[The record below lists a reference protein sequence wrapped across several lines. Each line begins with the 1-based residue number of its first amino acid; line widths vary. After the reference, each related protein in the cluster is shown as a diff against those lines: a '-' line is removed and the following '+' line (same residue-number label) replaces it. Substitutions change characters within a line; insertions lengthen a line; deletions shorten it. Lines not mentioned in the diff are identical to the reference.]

1 MDDLP
6 EVNAHGP
13 LNRML
18 HWRPVL
24 ASAAVVLVA
33 VLISVAITHLV
44 REVSYADVVEALKAT
59 SAGQIAAAAI
69 LTAISFGLLSLYDLS
84 ALAYVGRTLPYR
96 IVGLAAFCS
105 YAVSNTAGFGPLTGG
120 AIRYRFFAPLGFE
133 PEDIGRIVAFVTVSF
148 GVGLAAVTGL
158 GLVVAAGEVAAY
170 LHVPALLLRLAG
182 AAMLAAILGAVLL
195 AARHGGAIGLWGF
208 TLRLPRPRLMLRQ
221 FAVTLLDI
229 VVSAAVL
236 WVLLPDQV
244 MGLPGF
250 IAVYAIAI
258 GLGVVSHVPGG
269 LGVFETVMVAVL
281 GRAAPVHEVL
291 GALVLYRIIYHVLP
305 LLIAALLV
313 AGVEVR
319 RAAAGSAVSRVVLA
333 GARLTP
339 SVLAAFTLLLG
350 VMLIFSGV
358 TPAFEAR
365 LDILSMHVPLPVVE
379 GAHFVASVLG
389 LGMIVAARGLAYRLD
404 GAWWAA
410 VAMAAAAMVL
420 SLLKGI
426 AAAEAML
433 LIVLLGALLAS
444 RREFTCPASLMHQA
458 LRPGWIAAVA
468 TVLVAATAVLLF
480 VYRDVN
486 YGSELWWQ
494 FEFSAEAPRSLRALL
509 GVALAAGFVGGI
521 LLLRPVSP
529 RTGRTDPEAL
539 ARAAAIVDAQSAA
552 DADLVRMGD
561 KSLLFSEDGSAFIMY
576 ARQGRSWIA
585 LFDPVGPREA
595 WPGLVWGFVE
605 AAHAEGGRPVF
616 YQITSDGLSLFAD
629 AGLRALKLGEEA
641 RVFLPGFDLKGA
653 SKASLRHAVNRA
665 AREGI
670 EFGIL
675 GPEQAE
681 RELVALEAV
690 SNDWLAHHKAREKR
704 FSLGAFDRR
713 YVLGKPVAVLRRD
726 GAIVAFATLQV
737 TGLLE
742 ESSVDLMRFGAD
754 APNGAMEFLFVR
766 LIEHFRDAGYQWFS
780 LGMAPLSG
788 FSASP
793 AAPVWHRIGSAVFEH
808 GERFYNFRG
817 LRAFKAKY
825 QPVWRPRY
833 MAVSGS
839 PALAL
844 ADATLLISGGLRGV
858 VGK

>member
-1 MDDLP
+1 M
-6 EVNAHGP
+6 NAGGP
-13 LNRML
+13 LRRML

-24 ASAAVVLVA
+24 ASAVVVLIA
-33 VLISVAITHLV
+33 VLVSVAISHLV
-44 REVSYADVVEALKAT
+44 REVSYEAVVEALKAT
-59 SAGQIAAAAI
+59 SAGQMVAAAL
-69 LTAISFGLLSLYDLS
+69 LTAVSFGLLSLYDLS
-84 ALAYVGRTLPYR
+84 ALDYVERKLPYR
-96 IVGLAAFCS
+96 VVGLAAFCS

-133 PEDIGRIVAFVTVSF
+133 PEDIGRIVAFITASF
-148 GVGLAAVTGL
+148 GIGLVAVTGL
-158 GLVVAAGEVAAY
+158 GLVVAAGDVSGY
-170 LHVPALLLRLAG
+170 LHVPPLPLRMAGAALLAALAG
-182 AAMLAAILGAVLL
+182 AVAL
-195 AARHGGAIGLWGF
+195 AARQGGRIGLWGF
-208 TLRLPRPRLMLRQ
+208 TLKLPRPRLMLRQ
-221 FAVTLLDI
+221 FVVTLLDI

-281 GRAAPVHEVL
+281 GRDAPVHEVL
-291 GALVLYRIIYHVLP
+291 GALVLYRIIYHVMP

-313 AGVEVR
+313 AGIELR
-319 RAAAGSAVSRVVLA
+319 RAAMGSAVSRVVLA

-339 SVLAAFTLLLG
+339 SVLGAFTLLLG

-358 TPAFEAR
+358 TPAIEAR
-365 LDILSMHVPLPVVE
+365 LDILSMHVPLPVIE

-410 VAMAAAAMVL
+410 VAMASAAIVL
-420 SLLKGI
+420 SMLKGI
-426 AAAEAML
+426 AAAEA
-433 LIVLLGALLAS
+433 VLLMVLLVALLAS

-458 LRPGWIAAVA
+458 LRPGWIAAVV

-480 VYRDVN
+480 VYRDVE

-494 FEFSAEAPRSLRALL
+494 FEFSAEAPRSLRALV
-509 GVALAAGFVGGI
+509 GAALAAGVVGGI

-529 RTGRTDPEAL
+529 RTAPPGTEVL
-539 ARAAAIVDAQSAA
+539 ARAAAIVETQPAVDAN
-552 DADLVRMGD
+552 LVRMGD
-561 KSLLFSEDGSAFIMY
+561 KSLLFSEDGAAFIMY

-585 LFDPVGPREA
+585 LFDPIGPREA
-595 WPGLVWGFVE
+595 WPGLIWDFVE

-616 YQITSDGLSLFAD
+616 YQVTADGLALFAD

-641 RVFLPGFDLKGA
+641 RVPLPGFDLKGA

-665 AREGI
+665 AREGLDF
-670 EFGIL
+670 EIL
-675 GPEQAE
+675 EPAQAE
-681 RELVALEAV
+681 REFAALEAV
-690 SNDWLAHHKAREKR
+690 SSDWLMHHKAREKR
-704 FSLGAFDRR
+704 FSLGAFDRD
-713 YVLGKPVAVLRRD
+713 YVLSKPVAVLRLE
-726 GAIVAFATLQV
+726 GAIVAFATTLT
-737 TGLLE
+737 TGLRE
-742 ESSVDLMRFGAD
+742 ESSVDLMRFGSG
-754 APNGAMEFLFVR
+754 APNGSMEFLFVR
-766 LIEHFRDAGYQWFS
+766 LIEHFRDAGYEWFS

-793 AAPVWHRIGSAVFEH
+793 AAPAWHRIGSAVFEH

-833 MAVSGS
+833 LAVSDS

>member
-1 MDDLP
+1 
-6 EVNAHGP
+6 
-13 LNRML
+13 ML

-24 ASAAVVLVA
+24 ASAAVIVIAALVWA
-33 VLISVAITHLV
+33 AISHLA
-44 REVSYADVVEALKAT
+44 REVSYDEVVAALKAT
-59 SAGQIAAAAI
+59 SAGQIAAAA
-69 LTAISFGLLSLYDLS
+69 LFTAVSFLLLSLYDLS

-96 IVGLAAFCS
+96 VVGLAAFCS

-133 PEDIGRIVAFVTVSF
+133 PEDIGRIVAFVTAAF
-148 GVGLAAVTGL
+148 GIGLAAVTGL
-158 GLVVAAGEVAAY
+158 ALVLAAGEVAAY
-170 LHVPALLLRLAG
+170 LQVPAILLRLVG
-182 AAMLAAILGAVLL
+182 AAMLAVLAGAVLL
-195 AARHGGAIGLWGF
+195 TARGGGQVSLWGF
-208 TLRLPRPRLMLRQ
+208 TLRLPGPWLMLRQ

-236 WVLLPDQV
+236 WVLLPDSV

-250 IAVYAIAI
+250 VAVYAIAV

-281 GRAAPVHEVL
+281 GRVAPVQEVL
-291 GALVLYRIIYHVLP
+291 GALVLYRVVYHVLP
-305 LLIAALLV
+305 LLIAALVV
-313 AGVEVR
+313 ASVELR
-319 RAAAGSAVSRVVLA
+319 RAAMGAAVTRVVAA

-339 SVLAAFTLLLG
+339 SVLAAFTLVLG
-350 VMLIFSGV
+350 MMLIFSGV
-358 TPAFEAR
+358 TPAIESR

-379 GAHFVASVLG
+379 GAHFIASVLG
-389 LGMIVAARGLAYRLD
+389 LGLIVAARGLAYRLD
-404 GAWWAA
+404 GAWWATI
-410 VAMAAAAMVL
+410 VMAGLAMVL

-426 AAAEAML
+426 AAAEALL
-433 LIVLLGALLAS
+433 LIVLMGALLAG
-444 RREFTCPASLMHQA
+444 REEFTCPASLMHQA

-468 TVLVAATAVLLF
+468 TVLIAATAVLLF
-480 VYRDVN
+480 VYRDVE
-486 YGSELWWQ
+486 YASELWWQ

-509 GVALAAGFVGGI
+509 GVALAAGFAGGI
-521 LLLRPVSP
+521 LLLRPVAR
-529 RTGRTDPEAL
+529 RTVPPDREAL
-539 ARAAAIVDAQSAA
+539 ARAAAIVDAQPAA
-552 DADLVRMGD
+552 DADLVRTGD
-561 KSLLFSEDGSAFIMY
+561 KNLLFSEDGSAFIMY

-595 WPGLVWGFVE
+595 WPGLVWDFVE

-616 YQITSDGLSLFAD
+616 YQVTAEGLSLFAD

-641 RVFLPGFDLKGA
+641 RVSLPGFDLKGA
-653 SKASLRHAVNRA
+653 SKASLRHAANRA
-665 AREGI
+665 VRDGT
-670 EFGIL
+670 EFAIL
-675 GPEQAE
+675 EPDAAAGEFA
-681 RELVALEAV
+681 ALEAV
-690 SNDWLAHHKAREKR
+690 SQAWLAHHKAREKR
-704 FSLGAFDRR
+704 FSLGAFDRD
-713 YVLGKPVAVLRRD
+713 YVLGRPVAVLRQD
-726 GAIVAFATLQV
+726 GAIVAFATTQT
-737 TGLLE
+737 TGLRQE
-742 ESSVDLMRFGAD
+742 ASVDLMRFGPD

-766 LIEHFRDAGYQWFS
+766 LIEHFRDEGYRWFS

-817 LRAFKAKY
+817 LRAFKAKF

-844 ADATLLISGGLRGV
+844 ADATILISGGLRGV

>member
-1 MDDLP
+1 
-6 EVNAHGP
+6 
-13 LNRML
+13 ML

-24 ASAAVVLVA
+24 AASAVMLVA
-33 VLISVAITHLV
+33 VLVSVAISHLA
-44 REVSYADVVEALKAT
+44 REVSYDEVVEALKAT
-59 SAGQIAAAAI
+59 SVARMAAAVL
-69 LTAISFGLLSLYDLS
+69 LTAVSFGLLSLYDVS

-120 AIRYRFFAPLGFE
+120 AIRYRFFAPIGFE
-133 PEDIGRIVAFVTVSF
+133 PEDIGRIVAFVTASF

-158 GLVVAAGEVAAY
+158 GLLVAAGDVAGY
-170 LHVPALLLRLAG
+170 LHVPALLLRIAG
-182 AAMLAAILGAVLL
+182 AAMIAGLTGVALL
-195 AARHGGAIGLWGF
+195 ASRHGGDISLWGF
-208 TLRLPRPRLMLRQ
+208 MLRLPRPRLMLRQ

-229 VVSAAVL
+229 VASAAVL
-236 WVLLPDQV
+236 WVLLPDSV

-281 GRAAPVHEVL
+281 GRVAPVHEVL

-313 AGVEVR
+313 AGVELR
-319 RAAAGSAVSRVVLA
+319 RAAMGTAVSRVVLA

-358 TPAFEAR
+358 TPAIESR
-365 LDILSMHVPLPVVE
+365 LDILSMHVPLPLVE
-379 GAHFVASVLG
+379 GAHFIASVLG

-410 VAMAAAAMVL
+410 VAMAAAAIVL

-426 AAAEAML
+426 AAAEVVL

-458 LRPGWIAAVA
+458 LRPGWIAAVV
-468 TVLVAATAVLLF
+468 TVLVAATAVLMF
-480 VYRDVN
+480 VYRDVD

-494 FEFSAEAPRSLRALL
+494 FEFSAEAPRSLRALV
-509 GVALAAGFVGGI
+509 GAALAAGVVGGI

-529 RTGRTDPEAL
+529 QTAPPDAEAL
-539 ARAAAIVDAQSAA
+539 ARAAAIVDSQPAA
-552 DADLVRMGD
+552 DANLVRMGD
-561 KSLLFSEDGSAFIMY
+561 KSLLFSGDGSAFIMY
-576 ARQGRSWIA
+576 ARQGRSWVA

-595 WPGLVWGFVE
+595 WPGLVWDFVE

-616 YQITSDGLSLFAD
+616 YQVTADGLALFAD

-641 RVFLPGFDLKGA
+641 RVSLPAFDLKGA

-665 AREGI
+665 AREGLL
-670 EFGIL
+670 FDIL
-675 GPEQAE
+675 DAVQAE
-681 RELVALEAV
+681 REFDALEVV

-704 FSLGAFDRR
+704 FSLGAFDRS
-713 YVLGKPVAVLRRD
+713 YVLAKPVAVLRRE
-726 GAIVAFATLQV
+726 GAIVAFATIQTTSLP
-737 TGLLE
+737 E
-742 ESSVDLMRFGAD
+742 EASVDLMRFGPE

-766 LIEHFRDAGYQWFS
+766 LIEYFRDAGYQWFS

-793 AAPVWHRIGSAVFEH
+793 AAPVWHRIGSTVFEH

-844 ADATLLISGGLRGV
+844 ADTTILISGGLRGV

>member
-1 MDDLP
+1 MDQP
-6 EVNAHGP
+6 SEVDDSSR
-13 LNRML
+13 LSRIV
-18 HWRPVL
+18 HWRPAL
-24 ASAAVVLVA
+24 AAAAVIVVA
-33 VLISVAITHLV
+33 VLVWTAISHLAS
-44 REVSYADVVEALKAT
+44 EVSYHEVIAALKAT
-59 SAGQIAAAAI
+59 SGGQVAAAI
-69 LTAISFGLLSLYDLS
+69 LLTAISFALLSLYDLS

-133 PEDIGRIVAFVTVSF
+133 PEDIGRIVAFVTAAF
-148 GVGLAAVTGL
+148 GIGLAAVTGL
-158 GLVVAAGEVAAY
+158 GLVLAAGEVADY
-170 LHVPALLLRLAG
+170 LRVPAMVLRLAG
-182 AAMLAAILGAVLL
+182 AGLL
-195 AARHGGAIGLWGF
+195 AALFGVGLVISRRGGEASIRGL
-208 TLRLPRPRLMLRQ
+208 TIRLPGAGLMLRQ

-236 WVLLPDQV
+236 WVLLPDTV

-250 IAVYAIAI
+250 VAVYAIAI

-281 GRAAPVHEVL
+281 GRVAPVQEVL
-291 GALVLYRIIYHVLP
+291 GALVLYRVVYHVLP
-305 LLIAALLV
+305 LLIAALVV
-313 AGVEVR
+313 AAIELR
-319 RAAAGSAVSRVVLA
+319 RAAMGPAVTRVVAA

-350 VMLIFSGV
+350 MMLIFSGV
-358 TPAFEAR
+358 TPAIPSR
-365 LDILSMHVPLPVVE
+365 LDVLSLHVPLPVVE

-410 VAMAAAAMVL
+410 VAMAGAAVIL

-433 LIVLLGALLAS
+433 LIVLLGALLAG
-444 RREFTCPASLMHQA
+444 RQEFTCPASLMHQA

-468 TVLVAATAVLLF
+468 TVLVAATAVLFF
-480 VYRDVN
+480 VYRDVG
-486 YGSELWWQ
+486 YGNELWWQ
-494 FEFSAEAPRSLRALL
+494 FEFSAEAPRSLRALV
-509 GVALAAGFVGGI
+509 GVALAAGVVSGI
-521 LLLRPVSP
+521 LLLRPVAR
-529 RTGRTDPEAL
+529 RTAPPDEDAL
-539 ARAAAIVDAQSAA
+539 TRAAAIVAAQPAVDAG
-552 DADLVRMGD
+552 LVRMGD

-595 WPGLVWGFVE
+595 WPGLVWDFVE

-616 YQITSDGLSLFAD
+616 YQVTAEGLSLFAD

-641 RVFLPGFDLKGA
+641 RVPLPGFDLKGA
-653 SKASLRHAVNRA
+653 SRASLRHAINRGV
-665 AREGI
+665 REGLDFAI
-670 EFGIL
+670 LSAEEAQREFG
-675 GPEQAE
+675 
-681 RELVALEAV
+681 ALEAV
-690 SNDWLAHHKAREKR
+690 SNSWLAHHKAREKR
-704 FSLGAFDRR
+704 FSLGAFDRD
-713 YVLGKPVAVLRRD
+713 YVLAGPVAVLRRD
-726 GAIVAFATLQV
+726 GAIVAFATAQL
-737 TGLLE
+737 TSLKE
-742 ESSVDLMRFGAD
+742 EASVDLMRFGPD
-754 APNGAMEFLFVR
+754 APGGAMEFLFTR
-766 LIEHFRDAGYQWFS
+766 LIEHFRDEGYQWFS

-817 LRAFKAKY
+817 LRAFKAKF

-844 ADATLLISGGLRGV
+844 ADVTLLISGGLRGV